1 MIKKEGRYDSY
12 AYRISDVPVSSELIA
27 AGWEEGEFLSFND
40 KGELVKATADTP
52 AFMSMSSCRPGRD
65 QFTGKSTR
73 QGSILFGASRV
84 SVTNYDAEKTYKGG
98 TPLYVNADGNLTTD
112 AGKYLVGYACD
123 APSVD
128 GYLKVMVTI
137 PVPVTAGA

>member
-12 AYRISDVPVSSELIA
+12 AYRISDVPASGELIA

-40 KGELVKATADTP
+40 EGELIKATADKP

-65 QFTGKSTR
+65 QFTGKTTR
-73 QGSILFGASRV
+73 QCSILFGASRV
-84 SVTNYDAEKTYKGG
+84 CVTNYDAEKTYKGG
-98 TPLYVNADGNLTTD
+98 TPLYVDATGKLTTD

-123 APSVD
+123 APSTD
-128 GYLKVMVTI
+128 GYLKAMITI
-137 PVPVTAGA
+137 PVPVSA